1 MGINVKYSADS
12 LTDYIP
18 LNLEY
23 TRSKYYPDTTF
34 LKIFDMFSPLFNNG
48 YQLAVCKNDCVY
60 ASGHNPDIN
69 FHIVSS
75 TDHNENAFNI
85 KLFLKYRPDTNDFYC
100 EIRYDDSYVWTRKDK
115 FIYKRKIRRNMY
127 EKYLG
132 FYSYYNS
139 NNCYVNRLSNE
150 HINKFV
156 KFINTYFGDL
166 VQNNKLEAKKCAIEN
181 NKFKLNEDDV
191 RLFIDSINEVIN
203 PYNAKCHFAT
213 EIDRP
218 SFRVFI
224 NNNFADEDL
233 VEAARFGDNFGKYIE
248 MLDWWTGSNKY
259 SYMSIKL
266 SYQENKWVASI
277 EVQPY
282 YDNKFM
288 TEVMNWKTFVSDNI
302 EDVIKYYKE
311 QFKKSHDLYQKIYN
325 VVFDK

>member
-1 MGINVKYSADS
+1 MGLNVKYRADS

-23 TRSKYYPDTTF
+23 TRSKNYPDTPF
-34 LKIFDMFSPLFNNG
+34 LKIFDMFSPLLNNG
-48 YQLAVCKNDCVY
+48 YMLAIASNKDCVY
-60 ASGHNPDIN
+60 APGHNPDIA

-85 KLFLKYRPDTNDFYC
+85 KLFMRYRPDSNDFYC

-127 EKYLG
+127 TKYLD
-132 FYSYYNS
+132 FYNNSYD
-139 NNCYVNRLSNE
+139 CYVSRLSPE
-150 HINKFV
+150 HIKKFV
-156 KFINTYFGDL
+156 NFLNTYFGDL
-166 VQNNKLEAKKCAIEN
+166 VHNNKLQAKICAVEN
-181 NKFKLNEDDV
+181 NKFKLNEDEV
-191 RLFIDSINEVIN
+191 RLFIDSINEAIN

-218 SFRVFI
+218 SFRVYI
-224 NNNFADEDL
+224 NNNFAEEDL
-233 VEAARFGDNFGKYIE
+233 IEDHRFGDSYGKYIE
-248 MLDWWTGSNKY
+248 LLEWWTGSSKY
-259 SYMSIKL
+259 SYMSIRL
-266 SYQENKWVASI
+266 TVQNNQWSVGV

-282 YDNKFM
+282 YDSKFM
-288 TEVMNWKTFVSDNI
+288 TEVMNWKNFVADNI

-311 QFKKSHDLYQKIYN
+311 QFKKSHELYQKIYN